1 METVEIVFEE
11 VRLVVTYKW
20 FEEHCN
26 DLNLNLD
33 QLKDEDIYIYI
44 YITYVNLET
53 FQEIDKRYF
62 ASNRKTLCWLV
73 IASIGNEC
81 FTSSFDN
88 YNKAIAKKNE
98 LELKGYTTCIHY
110 GYK

>member
-44 YITYVNLET
+44 L
-53 FQEIDKRYF
+53 
-62 ASNRKTLCWLV
+62 
-73 IASIGNEC
+73 
-81 FTSSFDN
+81 
-88 YNKAIAKKNE
+88 
-98 LELKGYTTCIHY
+98 HM
-110 GYK
+110 